1 MSQIK
6 TVKLLAQLVQVS
18 SIYPHEEKISQAL
31 SQLLGQL
38 GFGVRKQKVAD
49 KRFNIL
55 ASKGQ
60 GKSLL
65 FFGHLDT
72 VGLTSGWKTDPYQL
86 TQKGNK
92 LYGLGAWDMKGGI
105 AAVLS
110 AIDGFDPKGFKLKLA
125 FVVDEEN
132 YSLGMHTLIKSGW
145 LKDVAGAICPEPSFS
160 AGYKG
165 IALGRIGRSV
175 YKVTVNTS
183 GGHVYQVESRANAIS
198 ESYKLLEVLRK
209 FKPVSHKN
217 LGDFVIFP
225 RFIKGG
231 ANSMSIPGEVVI
243 ELEAQLVPPQTA
255 ESVLN
260 EIRSILSTADIR
272 ANVTIEPVKRPTP
285 FCQPFI
291 ISQSNPFVKQVS
303 QVLEDTFG
311 EKPVC
316 YYRRSVA
323 DENRIASLGIPV
335 LTIGPGGGNAHEA
348 NEWVSE
354 TDLINLTKFL
364 KKLLTTYNRSN

>member
-18 SIYPHEEKISQAL
+18 SLYPHEEKISQVF
-31 SQLLGQL
+31 SQILGQL
-38 GFGVRKQKVAD
+38 GFGVRKQKVAY

-86 TQKGNK
+86 TKKGDR
-92 LYGLGAWDMKGGI
+92 LYGLGAWDMKGGLAAVI
-105 AAVLS
+105 AA
-110 AIDGFDPKGFKLKLA
+110 IEGFDPKGFELKLA

-160 AGYKG
+160 SGLKG
-165 IALGRIGRSV
+165 IALGRIGRCV
-175 YKVTVNTS
+175 YKVTLKTA
-183 GGHVYQVESRANAIS
+183 GGHVYQVHSRPNAIS
-198 ESYKLLEVLRK
+198 ESYKVLEALKK
-209 FKPVSHKN
+209 FKQISHKN
-217 LGDFVIFP
+217 LGNFVIFP

-243 ELEAQLVPPQTA
+243 ELETQLVPPQTA
-255 ESVLN
+255 VSVLN
-260 EIRSILSTADIR
+260 EIKSVISTTDIQAD
-272 ANVTIEPVKRPTP
+272 VTVDSVERPTP

-303 QVLEDTFG
+303 LVMEKSLGQ
-311 EKPVC
+311 KPVY

-348 NEWVSE
+348 NEWVSQS
-354 TDLINLTKFL
+354 DLLNLTMFL
-364 KKLLTTYNRSN
+364 KKLLTTYNKNN